1 MKLISQPSRELRL
14 MVRCLEL
21 YYRQARPQ
29 KAIARALGV
38 SAATVSRLLKRAYD
52 EGFVRV
58 ELDLPRAEELEAA
71 LTEAF
76 GLREAV
82 VVAAGGRAD
91 LKEELGAAAAAYFEK
106 IASNGIR
113 VGLSCGFTLYQTI
126 RQLRERRFRDLALY
140 PLSGESTLKMVD
152 LSPNTLVGM
161 MAAKY
166 RPHVS
171 AYALPVQHLLSLRE
185 IERERRRLLRD
196 PEIRSIYEAAQTVDI
211 ALVGIG
217 MIAEQTPGFCS
228 LAESYGVSVKRLR
241 QLGVVGEI
249 NYQPFD
255 AGGRIVDRPELRAL
269 MHRILSAEGSRLQTL
284 SLRPDRHVVAG
295 AGGRPEPDAHRRGR
309 LGSLRGVA
317 PEDRR
322 APLRR
327 DHRVDRVLEHED
339 PIAHPDRER
348 APATALPRDDGDDGR
363 TEGGHLAEVPCD
375 RLRLAPLLG
384 ADAGVRAGR
393 VDEAEDRL
401 AELLGE
407 LHEAER
413 LAIALGVRHAE
424 VARDLLTRVAPLL
437 VVDDDDPLPL
447 EPRQATDDRRVVP
460 VEPVAVELDEV
471 LEEEP
476 DEVARVGALG
486 VAGEL
491 RPLPGG
497 QARVGLL
504 ALPVEPLL
512 ELRDLLAAA
521 GRVVL
526 GLERRDPVL
535 QLEQGLLEIKRVR
548 HTPP

>member
-1 MKLISQPSRELRL
+1 VASSKNFNLMKLISQAPRELRL

-29 KAIARALGV
+29 KEIARALGV

-71 LTEAF
+71 LTERF

-113 VGLSCGFTLYQTI
+113 VGLSCGFTLYETI

-196 PEIRSIYEAAQTVDI
+196 PEIRSIYEAAQAVDI

-217 MIAEQTPGFCS
+217 MIGEQTPGFCA

-255 AGGRIVDRPELRAL
+255 AAGHTVDRPELRVL
-269 MHRILSAEGSRLQTL
+269 MHRILSVEVGRLQTL
-284 SLRPDRHVVAG
+284 SRRPDRHVVAI
-295 AGGRPEPDAHRRGR
+295 AGGRAKLDAVRG
-309 LGSLRGVA
+309 
-317 PEDRR
+317 
-322 APLRR
+322 
-327 DHRVDRVLEHED
+327 
-339 PIAHPDRER
+339 
-348 APATALPRDDGDDGR
+348 AL
-363 TEGGHLAEVPCD
+363 
-375 RLRLAPLLG
+375 
-384 ADAGVRAGR
+384 AGR
-393 VDEAEDRL
+393 FMNVLVTDED
-401 AELLGE
+401 
-407 LHEAER
+407 
-413 LAIALGVRHAE
+413 
-424 VARDLLTRVAPLL
+424 
-437 VVDDDDPLPL
+437 
-447 EPRQATDDRRVVP
+447 
-460 VEPVAVELDEV
+460 
-471 LEEEP
+471 
-476 DEVARVGALG
+476 
-486 VAGEL
+486 
-491 RPLPGG
+491 
-497 QARVGLL
+497 
-504 ALPVEPLL
+504 
-512 ELRDLLAAA
+512 LAAA
-521 GRVVL
+521 LV
-526 GLERRDPVL
+526 RRAA
-535 QLEQGLLEIKRVR
+535 
-548 HTPP
+548 